1 MLTTFSDMVMM
12 CPCHLIPDGKRV
24 AAVSHD
30 PCSPRIA
37 SAPPPPQASVPR
49 RRTLT
54 RLAWAIAALAL
65 GWMAQGLLQ
74 DNWLWEGLLLYAI
87 AVFLFARQLRQAP
100 PTWPPTTEVSPE
112 QAARSSSQRPGRSI
126 MRRAGHHLGLAI
138 VGLSV
143 ILSIAALIHFGRLD
157 NTAGWIYYLTSLGT
171 FVVGAGWV
179 AWSDK
184 DPQPPC
190 RTSDVRREWLK
201 GGIWLL
207 VILAIAL
214 FFRTYRFHSL
224 PFGVWYDE
232 AVAGLEARLVW
243 DDPTFRPLFW
253 ESMNHPA
260 HHLYLFALSL
270 RLFGDT
276 IWGLRAVSVAFGMG
290 TVIAAYLFG
299 NALRGRR
306 WGLLLAFLVAT
317 ARWDV
322 NFSRIAMNSIDVP
335 FFAFLTLCCAVRAWR
350 SQLRSPGWA
359 AATGLA
365 LGLGLCFHTA
375 FRLFTAA
382 FLLFGGVLLIL
393 QIRRQPEVG
402 EVEASHLIPHPLIG
416 RALRGMYPGVLF
428 LIALWLATAPVVQF
442 AIAHPATFWQR
453 TRTVAIFTNRENP
466 DLAMALL
473 NNIRKHALMFN
484 YRGDPNGRHN
494 LPGAPMLDR
503 LSGVLFVL
511 GLGLAIARRD
521 RTSRFFLLLFP
532 VGLAGGIL
540 SLDFEAPQSLRSIA
554 SLPAV
559 LYFIALSLDALWS
572 ELRWSAAILRPRWS
586 WTVVALGLGIITVEN
601 AHMYFV
607 RQAND
612 IAVWQSF
619 STPETLIGMK
629 VAELGTR
636 PIYYFS
642 PLLYDH
648 PTIRFL
654 APQGV
659 STDGFPG
666 VRKIMALPDPL
677 PAREAGERPVV
688 YFVHPDEAWVVNLAR
703 QLYPNARIVELPGE
717 PGYPV
722 VTTMIML
729 QPEDVQS
736 VQGLDMRYWQGDDTR
751 QPPLKL
757 ERWLTV
763 DSHWP
768 ESAPLELPF
777 SGELSGVLY
786 APQYGRYQ
794 LALEVPGRA
803 SFTLDDQQWAIT
815 RTLAVDLLLAEGNHS
830 VRLWMEGGHGRV
842 HLAWKSPNDTALQTV
857 PPQALYRTPVSA
869 HGLLGRYF
877 ANPNLSGEPVF
888 ERIDPRLD
896 VYFHLTPLPRP
907 YSVEWSGAIEIPYAG
922 TYTFGVRAVDTAELY
937 LDEQPVVRTQ
947 VPDQLSESALF
958 LESGLHTLRLNFW
971 DLTARSCIHLYW
983 KRPGGEIEVIPT
995 PYLWPSMISA
1005 RLIPPPPPITKT
1017 TGVRPSLELIWLTTW
1032 GGMGDGPGQFN
1043 EPRDVAVIGDKVYV
1057 ADTGNRRIQVFD
1069 REGNFRTAWSGG
1081 EEDFIEPLA
1090 LGVTSQDELLVLD
1103 SLPGWIYRFTP
1114 EGVSLGR
1121 IAGPDAAFFH
1131 PRGMT
1136 VLPDDTIVV
1145 ADTGGA
1151 RLVFLN
1157 TAGIP
1162 IGELG
1167 RYGTA
1172 PGELHEPTD
1181 VVRDEQGIYYVLEAY
1196 NQRLQR
1202 MDRRGGSLGVWR
1214 IPPSIAYDGPHMA
1227 WAPDGS
1233 LLMTAPEEGA
1243 VLRYTPDGQL
1253 LNRWDQ
1259 AGGTAMQRPV
1269 GIYVDDHNIVYVTDT
1284 LTHQVYL
1291 FRLHQGP

>member
-1 MLTTFSDMVMM
+1 MAWNLSW
-12 CPCHLIPDGKRV
+12 
-24 AAVSHD
+24 
-30 PCSPRIA
+30 SPIGPA
-37 SAPPPPQASVPR
+37 SAPAQAGLPR
-49 RRTLT
+49 RRTVT
-54 RLAWAIAALAL
+54 RLAGALCALAL
-65 GWMAQGLLQ
+65 GWIAQGLLQ
-74 DNWLWEGLLLYAI
+74 DHWLWEGLVLYAV
-87 AVFLFARQLRQAP
+87 AAWFFVRQLRQAP
-100 PTWPPTTEVSPE
+100 PEITHADSPE
-112 QAARSSSQRPGRSI
+112 ATPLPLSWGSERGRAKSAL
-126 MRRAGHHLGLAI
+126 RYLGFGIA
-138 VGLSV
+138 GLSV
-143 ILSIAALIHFGRLD
+143 VLSGIGLLHFGRQD
-157 NTAGWIYYLTSLGT
+157 NATGWLYYLASCGVFILG
-171 FVVGAGWV
+171 VKLAAWPDVGAQPSGHASETRGGWLRV
-179 AWSDK
+179 E
-184 DPQPPC
+184 
-190 RTSDVRREWLK
+190 V
-201 GGIWLL
+201 WLL
-207 VILAIAL
+207 VILALAL
-214 FFRTYRFHSL
+214 FFRLYRFHAV

-232 AVAGLEARLVW
+232 AVAGIEARLVW
-243 DDPTFRPLFW
+243 DDPNFRPLFW

-276 IWGLRAVSVAFGMG
+276 IWGLRALSVAFGMG

-299 NALRGRR
+299 NALRGRG

-335 FFAFLTLCCAVRAWR
+335 FFAFLTLFCAVRAWR
-350 SQLRSPGWA
+350 SRLQSPGWV

-375 FRLFTAA
+375 FRLFAAA
-382 FLLFGGVLLIL
+382 FVLFGGALLIL
-393 QIRRQPEVG
+393 QAGRWSEGTEVQG
-402 EVEASHLIPHPLIG
+402 G
-416 RALRGMYPGVLF
+416 RAASRRPPGGGLPVLYPGVLF
-428 LIALWLATAPVVQF
+428 LVAVWLATAPVVQF
-442 AIAHPATFWQR
+442 ALTQPTVFWQR

-473 NNIRKHALMFN
+473 HNVRKHALMFN

-511 GLGLAIARRD
+511 GLALAIARRD

-532 VGLAGGIL
+532 VGLAGGIF

-554 SLPAV
+554 ALPAV
-559 LYFIALSLDALWS
+559 LYFIALSLDALWR
-572 ELRWSAAILRPRWS
+572 EWRWSAAIVRPRWS
-586 WTVVALGLGIITVEN
+586 WVAVVLGLGIITVEN
-601 AHMYFV
+601 AHMYFG

-619 STPETLIGMK
+619 STPETLIGMQ
-629 VAELGTR
+629 VAQLGAR

-642 PLLYDH
+642 PLVHDH

-654 APQGV
+654 APQRPV
-659 STDGFPG
+659 ADGLPG
-666 VRKIMALPDPL
+666 VRKIMPLPDPL
-677 PAREAGERPVV
+677 PAREADDRPVV
-688 YFVHPDEAWVVNLAR
+688 YFVHPDEAWVISLAR
-703 QLYPNARIVELPGE
+703 QIYPNARIVELPGE
-717 PGYPV
+717 PRYPV
-722 VTTMIML
+722 VATMIVL

-736 VQGLDMRYWQGDDTR
+736 VQGLDMRYWRDEDMR

-757 ERWLTV
+757 ERWRTV
-763 DSHWP
+763 DGRWP
-768 ESAPLELPF
+768 EDAPLELPF

-794 LALEVPGRA
+794 LVLEVPGRA
-803 SFTLDDQQWAIT
+803 SLTLDDQQWAIT
-815 RTLAVDLLLAEGNHS
+815 RTLTVDLLLAEGNHS
-830 VRLWMEGGHGRV
+830 IRLWMEGGQGRIR
-842 HLAWKSPNDTALQTV
+842 LAWKSPNDTALQTV

-877 ANPNLSGEPVF
+877 ANPNFSGKPVF

-907 YSVEWSGAIEIPYAG
+907 YSVEWSGAIEIPYEG
-922 TYTFGVRAVDTAELY
+922 HYTFGVRAVDAAELY
-937 LDEQPVVRTQ
+937 LDDQLVVRTQ
-947 VPDQLSESALF
+947 APDRISESTLF
-958 LESGLHTLRLNFW
+958 LQAGLHTLRLNFW
-971 DLTARSCIHLYW
+971 DLTARSRIHLYW
-983 KRPGGEIEVIPT
+983 TRPGGEREIIPT
-995 PYLWPSMISA
+995 PYLWPSVISA
-1005 RLIPPPPPITKT
+1005 RLAPPPPPITRT
-1017 TGVRPSLELIWLTTW
+1017 TDRWPPLELRWLTTW
-1032 GGMGDGPGQFN
+1032 GGPGDAAGQFN
-1043 EPRDVAVIGDKVYV
+1043 EPRDVAVIGDRVYV
-1057 ADTGNRRIQVFD
+1057 ADTGNRRVQVFD
-1069 REGNFRTAWSGG
+1069 REGHFRAAWSGG
-1081 EEDFIEPLA
+1081 EEDFVEPLA
-1090 LGVTSQDELLVLD
+1090 LGVSDRGELLVLD

-1136 VLPDDTIVV
+1136 ALPDGTLVV

-1157 TAGIP
+1157 AAGIP
-1162 IGELG
+1162 IGQLG

-1172 PGELHEPTD
+1172 PGEFREPTD
-1181 VVRDEQGIYYVLEAY
+1181 VLRDEEGTYYVLEAY
-1196 NQRLQR
+1196 NQRMQR
-1202 MDRRGGSLGVWR
+1202 VDRWGGSLGIWP

-1233 LLMTAPEEGA
+1233 LLVTAPAEGA
-1243 VLRYTPDGQL
+1243 VRRYTPDGQL

-1259 AGGTAMQRPV
+1259 AGGMAMRQPV
-1269 GIYVDDHNIVYVTDT
+1269 GIYIDEHNVVYVTDT

-1291 FRLHQGP
+1291 FALR